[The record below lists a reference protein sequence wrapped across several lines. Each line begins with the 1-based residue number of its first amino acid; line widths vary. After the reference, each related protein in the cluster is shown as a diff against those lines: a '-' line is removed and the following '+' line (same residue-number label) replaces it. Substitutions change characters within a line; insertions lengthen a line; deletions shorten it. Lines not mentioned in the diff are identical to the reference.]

1 MKHEQQETENPEK
14 NTTYLDMV
22 FSALSSPIRR
32 AIIELVSASEYTVND
47 LYESIKTM
55 QFNTKSST
63 KSKSSSKKEE
73 SITREAISQHLH
85 ILIDAGLIDQTKS
98 GRIRNCNLNPKPLSN
113 AFNWIV
119 RYRIFW
125 ENLLDDIQERVD
137 AETDNN
143 EEN

>member
-1 MKHEQQETENPEK
+1 MKHEQQDTENPEK

-125 ENLLDDIQERVD
+125 ENLLDDIQERVE